1 LFILVVGPT
10 ETAVFAA
17 VGVTGAIVGPA
28 AASLVIFTGLAVTV
42 SAAVVATNATSP
54 FPDDRAYGGSNN
66 PAIPCIQYPQHVNSE
81 ELSRQQRVSASR
93 DRE

>member
-66 PAIPCIQYPQHVNSE
+66 PAIPYIQCP
-81 ELSRQQRVSASR
+81 QRVDSVGTR
-93 DRE
+93 EQEPDRA